1 MQELEKNTVRWLSD
15 RELERYRRQLM
26 LSGFTI
32 EHQQRL
38 KDSTALIAGIGGLG
52 GTAAIYLAVAGIGKL
67 VIAHYG
73 NLTLSNM
80 NRQILMKHE
89 WIGKSRVI
97 QAKKSIEDINP
108 DVDVEIYDERITKD
122 NVDKL
127 LYGVNIA
134 LSARPNFYERRVL
147 NNACV
152 RKGIPMVE
160 AAMNGMEGYIFNI
173 IPGITPCLNCLYPED
188 NNEWEE
194 LGFPVL
200 GSVSGM
206 LGCMMAIEAIK
217 LLTGYGRPLLSKML
231 MFNTIDME
239 FRKLNIRR
247 DEDCKVCG
255 TITDEKNLTAV
266 IPHDILRHE
275 KNTFQKEK
283 QNKRSPSAMCS
294 RK

>member
-108 DVDVEIYDERITKD
+108 DVDVEVYDERITKD

-127 LYGVNIA
+127 LDEVNIA
-134 LSARPNFYERRVL
+134 LSARPNFHERRVL

-152 RKGIPMVE
+152 RKGILMVE

-200 GSVSGM
+200 GAVSGM
-206 LGCMMAIEAIK
+206 LGCIMAIEAIK

-239 FRKLNIRR
+239 FRKFNIRR
-247 DEDCKVCG
+247 DEDCNVCG
-255 TITDEKNLTAV
+255 TITDEKNFPAV
-266 IPHDILRHE
+266 IPHDILRHK
-275 KNTFQKEK
+275 KNTF
-283 QNKRSPSAMCS
+283 
-294 RK
+294 